1 MYKMN
6 IQKTRNVK
14 TPSRG
19 TNLSAGLDF
28 FVPEDYPGVV
38 LKPNESVLI
47 ASGIRAHVPSGYAL
61 IAFNKSGVA
70 VKQGLSVGACVV
82 DEDYEGEIHLH
93 LINTSNSV
101 TEIKAGQKLTQFVL
115 VPVSYMDV
123 HVLEE
128 LPERNTERGAGGFGS
143 TGL

>member
-1 MYKMN
+1 MN

-38 LKPNESVLI
+38 LTPNESVLI